1 MGELLV
7 ESLGGA
13 SLQEPIFET
22 LDDWDNWI
30 RHENRAWVTARLPP
44 TKELGTPEGVGAKRA
59 AETDPPSSSSS
70 SSAPSESRTAHGG
83 GGGGL
88 YGITAAQM
96 AFLFLDGPADVLR
109 AATACRRWR
118 ELAGAG
124 SVWQA
129 KAEREGILACT
140 ALLTRFVV
148 ETPLAVDEDGGEA
161 WLLFYRRVYPLARRA
176 RRVKRMYKVVHK
188 CTGSLGGNGAG
199 GSIYGELTRQSMQ
212 NVTEFM
218 CLEGELGPDSIFID
232 IGAGLGKP
240 NLHVALD
247 PQVRFSVGIDHENV
261 RWQLSLHNL
270 KHVLAE
276 PAPLVPP
283 PPKCIFL
290 EADAYDAKSFDPFT
304 HVYMFDIGFPPN
316 LFLHI
321 AECLR
326 NSSSAKW
333 VLCYHGPKLMCNEYG
348 FEMEL
353 VKQLAT
359 SMHGSGEGHT
369 AYLYKCTHAKARQAA
384 ARPAARPTDE
394 QVLLSSDPVWKGGLE
409 LLAKKDVSA
418 LRDWVRARQTDSWLK
433 GGGRFRKTL
442 DFGT

>member
-1 MGELLV
+1 M
-7 ESLGGA
+7 
-13 SLQEPIFET
+13 
-22 LDDWDNWI
+22 
-30 RHENRAWVTARLPP
+30 
-44 TKELGTPEGVGAKRA
+44 KR
-59 AETDPPSSSSS
+59 T
-70 SSAPSESRTAHGG
+70 
-83 GGGGL
+83 
-88 YGITAAQM
+88 
-96 AFLFLDGPADVLR
+96 
-109 AATACRRWR
+109 
-118 ELAGAG
+118 
-124 SVWQA
+124 
-129 KAEREGILACT
+129 
-140 ALLTRFVV
+140 
-148 ETPLAVDEDGGEA
+148 
-161 WLLFYRRVYPLARRA
+161 
-176 RRVKRMYKVVHK
+176 YKIVHK

-199 GSIYGELTRQSMQ
+199 GAIYGEQTIQSMQ

-247 PQVRFSVGIDHENV
+247 PQVRFSVGIEHENV

-270 KHVLAE
+270 KHVLASDVYSRE
-276 PAPLVPP
+276 AEDEGVAGAGGHVSHIGGELAPLVPP
-283 PPKCIFL
+283 PPNCIFL

-384 ARPAARPTDE
+384 ARPAARPTDA
-394 QVLLSSDPVWKGGLE
+394 QVLRSSDPVWRGGLE
-409 LLAKKDVSA
+409 LLAEKDVGTLS
-418 LRDWVRARQTDSWLK
+418 DWVATQQAAGDERPKRS
-433 GGGRFRKTL
+433 RKPPTRL
-442 DFGT
+442 G